1 MIMII
6 IVNLQ
11 YKNNVVASILFGTH
25 GLQEHSG
32 WDYSLFDGSFPH
44 LFSSV
49 VLAMSS
55 LWGKT
60 VSHHGKLSQFL
71 TPILITTAADLLL
84 PPPFDP
90 PRPAQGSTARLKK
103 QNNTKGKNK
112 KRLKKQTEKIPDLS
126 PVQLTVSNPNRQGG
140 HFQTHSDGHFQ
151 TQSSF
156 ESIFTARDIIL
167 GPKIS
172 KHTWGVIFKHKD
184 ETRRS
189 FSNTNVFFDGR
200 LGQHFHDVHKA
211 FFHMKIMWYHLNPV
225 GYQRGD
231 CGFIKRPCPKTY
243 WSTHGF
249 KKRDI

>member
-49 VLAMSS
+49 VLAMSN

-126 PVQLTVSNPNRQGG
+126 PVQLTVSSSSQSNVDSVILFAQWLEPSNQYAWQYRGVHSG
-140 HFQTHSDGHFQ
+140 VGTSHVSLHFPLTLIQWLSVTNLYIYAVIY
-151 TQSSF
+151 TC
-156 ESIFTARDIIL
+156 
-167 GPKIS
+167 KIS
-172 KHTWGVIFKHKD
+172 DKH
-184 ETRRS
+184 S
-189 FSNTNVFFDGR
+189 
-200 LGQHFHDVHKA
+200 L
-211 FFHMKIMWYHLNPV
+211 
-225 GYQRGD
+225 
-231 CGFIKRPCPKTY
+231 
-243 WSTHGF
+243 
-249 KKRDI
+249 